1 MKDTRTGAARK
12 KEVPGAVD
20 RAGKGGMKKPDR
32 PSAKP
37 TTPVKPG
44 PGRPGGPGK
53 PAPERPSGKPAPV
66 KPGPG
71 RPGGPNKP
79 ASDRPPGKPEKKVLQ
94 GPAARAAEARKEL
107 RKEGKGNAPRG
118 QAAPRKSA
126 PSATRSNSPAP
137 RAVGPT
143 GPTPTPMPA
152 PQPPSDATGPARTY
166 TPAQMNAMNNDVR
179 GYPGRLPVGSMP
191 SIGVPRGPVQTG
203 PITGARPVP
212 LPQGIR
218 PQRPA
223 GRSSNIGSGPRKSP
237 PPNVPGYNPF
247 R

>member
-20 RAGKGGMKKPDR
+20 RAGKGGMKKPD
-32 PSAKP
+32 
-37 TTPVKPG
+37 G
-44 PGRPGGPGK
+44 
-53 PAPERPSGKPAPV
+53 
-66 KPGPG
+66 
-71 RPGGPNKP
+71 
-79 ASDRPPGKPEKKVLQ
+79 PPGKPEKKVLQGPAARAAEARKELRREEKGKPPAPGAKTTDSRPAPKKVAQ

-126 PSATRSNSPAP
+126 PPATRSNSPAP